1 MITIDW
7 DKTIAASW
15 RTRQEKLKAV
25 SHVDLFELDKL
36 LCIDRQ
42 KKAFIG
48 NIENF
53 LEGKPTNHILL
64 WGARGTGKSSLVK
77 AALNEYHD
85 RKLRVIE
92 IPKDDLR
99 WLIEITDEIRDL
111 DYRFIIFCDDLSFEE
126 GETTYKE
133 LKSTLQGSI
142 EKPPENVLI
151 IATSNRRHLIPEQ
164 MKDNEQSSLNGEI
177 HAADTVQEKMSLADR
192 FGMSLSFYPMTQDE
206 YLSIIDMLF
215 ENERIDDVDH
225 LRVLAARFAG
235 ERGSRSGRIA
245 QQFYNACS
253 IDNSFCKRKID

>member
-1 MITIDW
+1 MNTIDW
-7 DKTIAASW
+7 DNTLAASW

-25 SHVDLFELDKL
+25 SDVDLLEMNKL

-53 LEGKPTNHILL
+53 LIGKPTNHILL

-77 AALNEYHD
+77 AALNEYKD
-85 RKLRVIE
+85 KKLRVIE

-99 WLIEITDEIRDL
+99 WLIEITDNIRHL

-151 IATSNRRHLIPEQ
+151 IATSNRRHLIPER
-164 MKDNEQSSLNGEI
+164 MSENEQSSLQGEI
-177 HAADTVQEKMSLADR
+177 HASDTIQEKMSLADR

-206 YLSIIDMLF
+206 YFSIVDMLF
-215 ENERIDDVDH
+215 EDEDIEDQAH
-225 LRVLAARFAG
+225 LHVIAARFAG

-245 QQFYNACS
+245 EQFYNAWA
-253 IDNSFCKRKID
+253 IENSFNKQKIV

>member
-1 MITIDW
+1 MKSINW

-25 SHVDLFELDKL
+25 SDVDLLELDQL

-42 KKAFIG
+42 KNAFIG
-48 NIENF
+48 NVENF
-53 LEGKPTNHILL
+53 LEGKPTNHVLL

-77 AALNEYHD
+77 AVLNEYHES
-85 RKLRVIE
+85 KLRVIE

-99 WLIEITDEIRDL
+99 WLIEITDVVRNL

-142 EKPPENVLI
+142 EKPPENVLVV
-151 IATSNRRHLIPEQ
+151 ATSNRRHLIPEQ
-164 MKDNEQSSLNGEI
+164 MKDNEQASLNGEI

-206 YLSIIDMLF
+206 YLSIVDMLF
-215 ENERIDDVDH
+215 KDENIKDVNH

-245 QQFYNACS
+245 EQFYNAWS
-253 IDNSFCKRKID
+253 IEDSFCKRKIE

>member
-1 MITIDW
+1 MEPIDW
-7 DKTIAASW
+7 NKTIAASW

-25 SHVDLFELDKL
+25 EDVDLLVLDKL

-42 KKAFIG
+42 KKAFVG

-53 LEGKPTNHILL
+53 LQGKPTNHILL

-77 AALNEYHD
+77 AALNEYHE

-99 WLIEITDEIRDL
+99 WLIEITDEIRNL

-164 MKDNEQSSLNGEI
+164 MIDNEQSSLNGEI
-177 HAADTVQEKMSLADR
+177 HAADTIQEKMSLADR

-206 YLSIIDMLF
+206 YLSIVDMLF
-215 ENERIDDVDH
+215 EDENIEDLAH
-225 LRVLAARFAG
+225 LHVLAARFAG

-245 QQFYNACS
+245 EQFYNAWS
-253 IDNSFCKRKID
+253 IDNSFCKRKIN

>member
-1 MITIDW
+1 MESIDW
-7 DKTIAASW
+7 DKNIAASW

-25 SHVDLFELDKL
+25 QDVDLLALDKL
-36 LCIDRQ
+36 LCIDKQ
-42 KKAFIG
+42 KKAFVG

-53 LEGKPTNHILL
+53 LEGKHTNHILL
-64 WGARGTGKSSLVK
+64 WGARGTGKSSLIK
-77 AALNEYHD
+77 AALNEYHE

-99 WLIEITDEIRDL
+99 WLIEITDEIRNL

-151 IATSNRRHLIPEQ
+151 IATSNRRHLIPEI
-164 MKDNEQSSLNGEI
+164 MKDNEEPSLNGEI

-192 FGMSLSFYPMTQDE
+192 FGMSLAFYPMTQAE
-206 YLSIIDMLF
+206 YLSIVDMLF
-215 ENERIDDVDH
+215 EDIEVEDPSH
-225 LRVLAARFAG
+225 LQVLAARFAT

-245 QQFYNACS
+245 QQFYNAWA
-253 IDNSFCKRKID
+253 IENSFCKRKMT